1 MHFRVGIGCH
11 NVLGHVMKG
20 AFGLPTQI
28 ITLLFNTI
36 LEDSRKCGCINMFL
50 NAWAR
55 ILGLM
60 TLIYIFLL
68 G

>member
-1 MHFRVGIGCH
+1 
-11 NVLGHVMKG
+11 MKG

-60 TLIYIFLL
+60 TYNLYFSFRIATRKVVEDDKEYI
-68 G
+68 

>member
-1 MHFRVGIGCH
+1 MHFRVG
-11 NVLGHVMKG
+11 KG
-20 AFGLPTQI
+20 AIGLPTQI
-28 ITLLFNTI
+28 ITLLFNTS